1 VIPDIA
7 TGVSASAPHTRNS
20 RIMSHIALSRGQI
33 GTTIVAVDDTANPH
47 LVFIEELVRACKA
60 EG

>member
-1 VIPDIA
+1 
-7 TGVSASAPHTRNS
+7 
-20 RIMSHIALSRGQI
+20 MSHIALSRGQI